1 MQFIGGIIMLFL
13 KRREEVSK
21 QPSIEEAT
29 RNIDGQIQVAVD
41 QLKGIVEQVKIA
53 SIDLEE
59 TSLSS
64 KDKINILLEH
74 SLQTSENTHQVAIKM
89 SEIES
94 SALHISAFS
103 QEILSNSQTSN
114 EELGISFE
122 SFQSLQRKF
131 DALTQSH
138 HILLQQMNLLVNN
151 SRNIHEIVHTI
162 GSISQKTRILA
173 LNASIE
179 AARAGEHGK
188 GFAVVAN
195 EVGNLANQTSIAVD
209 KTREN
214 LDLILN
220 GINSSTNMVETE
232 TKLIE
237 EGSTELQ
244 DILKTMQ
251 SFKSQLKSITS
262 MVSESTDSVEEQRES
277 IQEISQLL
285 QEISQLALENKEHV
299 FQVTNGLNK
308 QHENVEEIR
317 SISHALITTSEELQS
332 LIRKDSAQMNLNIDH
347 ALIENSIA
355 LLSKSIEKKEI
366 ISLVPQ
372 AHHKLLDSILS
383 ANTQLEAIWSNR
395 LDGTFV
401 YSNPT
406 AALVNAKLRPW
417 FIEASQGKTFV
428 SDVYISALTKK
439 ACITLSMPILD
450 GNMIIGVLGADLSIS

>member
-1 MQFIGGIIMLFL
+1 MLFL
-13 KRREEVSK
+13 KRKEEPAK
-21 QPSIEEAT
+21 QPSIEES
-29 RNIDGQIQVAVD
+29 RNIDGEIQVAVD
-41 QLKGIVEQVKIA
+41 QLKGIVEQVNIA

-59 TSLSS
+59 TSASS
-64 KDKINILLEH
+64 KEKTNILLEH
-74 SLQTSENTHQVAIKM
+74 SMQTAENTHQVALKM

-114 EELGISFE
+114 EDLAISYD

-131 DALTQSH
+131 DTLKESH
-138 HILLQQMNLLVNN
+138 HTLLQQMNQLVDN
-151 SRNIHEIVHTI
+151 SRNIHDIVHTI
-162 GSISQKTRILA
+162 GAISQKTRILA

-195 EVGNLANQTSIAVD
+195 EVGNLANQTSVAVD
-209 KTREN
+209 QTREN

-220 GINSSTNMVETE
+220 GINSSTNMVVTE
-232 TKLIE
+232 TKQIE
-237 EGSTELQ
+237 EGTAELQ
-244 DILKTMQ
+244 EILKSMQ
-251 SFKSQLKSITS
+251 SFKSRLTSITN
-262 MVSESTDSVEEQRES
+262 MVSESTESVEEQRES

-285 QEISQLALENKEHV
+285 QAISQLALENKEHV
-299 FQVTNGLNK
+299 YQVTNDLDQ

-317 SISHALITTSEELQS
+317 SISHALVTTSEELQS
-332 LIRKDSAQMNLNIDH
+332 LIHKDSAHMNLNIDRV
-347 ALIENSIA
+347 LIENSKAI
-355 LLSKSIEKKEI
+355 LSKEIETKAL
-366 ISLVPQ
+366 ISLNPQ
-372 AHHKLLDSILS
+372 VHQKLLDSILS
-383 ANTQLEAIWSNR
+383 ANVQFEAIWSNR

-428 SDVYISALTKK
+428 SEVYISALTKK
-439 ACITLSMPILD
+439 ACLTLSMPIMD
-450 GNMIIGVLGADLSIS
+450 GNKIIGVLGADLSIS